1 MYDTIIIGAGPAG
14 LCASIYLKRANKN
27 VLIIEKEAPGGQ
39 LIKTHLI
46 ENYPGFS
53 SIDGAEL
60 AYKMYEHVMGLEVE
74 FAFEEVESVEKDVY
88 FKVKTSSNE
97 YFAKTVIYATGNKS
111 KSLNIPGEAKFKARG
126 ISYCATC
133 DGSLYK
139 DKETAVI
146 GSSIQAIEE
155 AIYLSDICSKVSILS
170 KDKITTDLSKYKNIV
185 IYDEVNIKEFI
196 GTKTLEQIKFET
208 KENKELLI
216 NSSCAFVYL
225 GIVPAS
231 NSVDDLNVVDSEGYL
246 VVDENLETPVKGMF
260 AAGDCVKKSLK
271 QIVTAVSDGA
281 IAATS
286 AVKYLQKNK

>member
-14 LCASIYLKRANKN
+14 LCASIYLKRANKK

-60 AYKMYEHVMGLEVE
+60 AYKMYEHSMSLDVE
-74 FAFEEVESVEKDVY
+74 FAYEEVVGVSKNEH
-88 FKVKTSSNE
+88 FIVKTNMNE
-97 YFAKTVIYATGNKS
+97 YASKTVIYATGNKAR
-111 KSLNIPGEAKFKARG
+111 SLNIPGESKFKARG

-139 DKETAVI
+139 NLETSVI
-146 GSSIQAIEE
+146 GSSNQAIEE
-155 AIYLSDICSKVSILS
+155 AIYLSDICSKVNILS
-170 KDKITTDLSKYKNIV
+170 SEKISADLSKYT
-185 IYDEVNIKEFI
+185 NIKVYNEVKVLEFL
-196 GTKTLEQIKFET
+196 GNKTLEQIKILD
-208 KENKELLI
+208 KDNNELLI
-216 NSSCAFVYL
+216 NSACCFLYL
-225 GIVPAS
+225 GIMPSITEV
-231 NSVDDLNVVDSEGYL
+231 NSLNVLDTEGYL
-246 VVDENLETPVKGMF
+246 VVDDTFETPVKGMF

-286 AVKYLQKNK
+286 AIKYLQKIK

>member
-1 MYDTIIIGAGPAG
+1 MYDTIIIGGGPAG
-14 LCASIYLKRANKN
+14 LAASIYLKRANKN

-60 AYKMYEHVMGLEVE
+60 AYKMYEHVMSLDVE
-74 FAFEEVESVEKDVY
+74 FAFEEVESVVKNDY
-88 FKVKTSSNE
+88 FKVKTTSNE
-97 YFAKTVIYATGNKS
+97 YFAKSVIYATGNKS

-139 DKETAVI
+139 DKETSVI
-146 GSSIQAIEE
+146 GSSHQAVEE
-155 AIYLSDICSKVSILS
+155 AIYLSDICSKVYILS
-170 KDKITTDLSKYKNIV
+170 KEKIYIDLSKYTNIV
-185 IYDEVNIKEFI
+185 VYEEVEVKEFI
-196 GTKTLEQIKFET
+196 GSKTLEQVKIKTIDNQEI
-208 KENKELLI
+208 LI
-216 NSSCAFVYL
+216 NSACAFVYL

-231 NSVDDLNVVDSEGYL
+231 NSVDSLNVVDSEGYL

-286 AVKYLQKNK
+286 AIKYLQKNK